1 MTNADER
8 VAIALQDNAPPP
20 RDPVFR
26 LHVLERREQ
35 RQFRHRAFTALAS
48 PSAMAIMSAL
58 AVRAGGEAY
67 TAGSVLLF
75 ALVLITA
82 VVIHMPEFGRQLRTL
97 FRLTR
102 SA

>member
-8 VAIALQDNAPPP
+8 ISTALQHNAPPP

-26 LHVLERREQ
+26 LQVLERRERQ
-35 RQFRHRAFTALAS
+35 QFRRRALTALAS
-48 PSAMAIMSAL
+48 ASAMAITSAL
-58 AVRAGGEAY
+58 AVRAGSEAY

-82 VVIHMPEFGRQLRTL
+82 VVVHMPEFGRLLRPL

>member
-8 VAIALQDNAPPP
+8 ITTALQHNAPPP

-26 LHVLERREQ
+26 LQMLERRERQ
-35 RQFRHRAFTALAS
+35 QFRRRAVTALT
-48 PSAMAIMSAL
+48 SAGAVAITSAL

-82 VVIHMPEFGRQLRTL
+82 VVIHMPEFGRLLRPL

-102 SA
+102 ST